1 MLPAG
6 DILLGHG
13 VIYFDNA
20 SGHCRGERRVVP
32 SFTSRPEASVRS
44 GYCTVRFH
52 RSPFSRPGPL
62 GQIIPIFKFR
72 PAKGQRVLWAC
83 ACRFRRG
90 TECGRD
96 LLRSDQRWL
105 PFSRRGNVPGH
116 VQ

>member
-1 MLPAG
+1 MPVVTAVANAGWFRCLPPG
-6 DILLGHG
+6 PRLP
-13 VIYFDNA
+13 
-20 SGHCRGERRVVP
+20 SGP
-32 SFTSRPEASVRS
+32 D
-44 GYCTVRFH
+44 TVLYAFIAP
-52 RSPFSRPGPL
+52 PFSRPGPL